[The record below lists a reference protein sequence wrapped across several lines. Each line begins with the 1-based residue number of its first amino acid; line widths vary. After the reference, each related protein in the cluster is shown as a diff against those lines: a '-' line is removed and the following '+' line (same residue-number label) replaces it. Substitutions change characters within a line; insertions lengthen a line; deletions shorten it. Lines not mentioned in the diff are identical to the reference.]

1 MFRLRNLQFNNHQ
14 QIFPKH
20 IFLDLVWFFLCLIG
34 LHDVKERPR
43 MVERA
48 MLIGIT
54 LPGEDEQ
61 TTRGLLDELRELVT
75 TLEIGIHHE
84 KIVSIRKPQAKFLV
98 GSGKAEELVE
108 EAKSRDCD
116 VIIFDNELTP
126 AQQRNWEQAAED
138 KILVIDRQEVI
149 LDIFGRRAQT
159 KEAVLQVE
167 LARLEYN
174 LPRLKSAWTHLS
186 RQRGGGAMQRDAGE
200 TQLELDQR
208 MVRTRIARVKREL
221 DSVIQ
226 HREVQRKKRMTVPV
240 PTCAIV
246 GYTNAGKSSLL
257 NKLTNSNILAEDKLF
272 ATLDPTSR
280 RCPLPSGQP
289 LVVTDTV
296 GFVRNLPHRLVDAF
310 KATLE
315 EAIVSNFLIHVL
327 DVNSPDVEA
336 HAETT
341 LNVLK
346 ELGAKDKKI
355 ITVFNKIDA
364 LWDKSTRQELA
375 LKFKDAF
382 FISAHSGEGL
392 EPLLEK
398 MEAIIEED
406 FAQLKL
412 LIPHD
417 RYDIVARLHREG
429 GVRKEEVW
437 DDGTFITGSVPA
449 RLLRMIEPY
458 VVKG

>member
-1 MFRLRNLQFNNHQ
+1 MPISWWINAERRLPSQLR
-14 QIFPKH
+14 IRKDPET
-20 IFLDLVWFFLCLIG
+20 V
-34 LHDVKERPR
+34 HDVKERPTV
-43 MVERA
+43 VERA
-48 MLIGIT
+48 MLIGVT
-54 LPGEDEQ
+54 LPDD
-61 TTRGLLDELRELVT
+61 TIRHTRSLLDELRELVD
-75 TLEIGIHHE
+75 TLGFGIMHE
-84 KIVSIRKPQAKFLV
+84 RMVAIRKPQAKLLV
-98 GSGKAEELVE
+98 GSGKAAELVA
-108 EAKSRDCD
+108 EAKAHNCD

-126 AQQRNWEQAAED
+126 AQQRNWEQLAED

-149 LDIFGRRAQT
+149 LDIFGDRAQT

-167 LARLEYN
+167 LARLEHN

-186 RQRGGGAMQRDAGE
+186 RQRGGGSMQRDAGE

-208 MVRTRIARVKREL
+208 MVRTQITRVKREL
-221 DSVIQ
+221 ESVIQ
-226 HREVQRKKRMTVPV
+226 HRETQRKRRMTVPV

-257 NKLTNSNILAEDKLF
+257 NKLTHSNILAEDKLF

-327 DVNSPDVEA
+327 DVNSPEVDA

-341 LNVLK
+341 LKVLN

-355 ITVFNKIDA
+355 ITVFNKIDL
-364 LWDKSTRQELA
+364 LWDESTREDLSIQYPEA
-375 LKFKDAF
+375 I
-382 FISAHSGEGL
+382 FISAHTGAGL
-392 EPLLEK
+392 ELLHDK
-398 MEAIIEED
+398 MEAIIEAD

-412 LIPHD
+412 LIPHE
-417 RYDIVARLHREG
+417 RYDLVARLHREG
-429 GVRKEEVW
+429 GVRKEEARDEGFYLV
-437 DDGTFITGSVPA
+437 GSVPD
-449 RLLRMIEPY
+449 RMLTLLEPY
-458 VVKG
+458 IVA

>member
-1 MFRLRNLQFNNHQ
+1 
-14 QIFPKH
+14 
-20 IFLDLVWFFLCLIG
+20 
-34 LHDVKERPR
+34 
-43 MVERA
+43 

-54 LPGEDEQ
+54 LPGGDKQ

-75 TLEIGIHHE
+75 TLEIGIVHE
-84 KIVSIRKPQAKFLV
+84 REVSIRKLNAKFLV
-98 GSGKAEELVE
+98 GSGKAEELIA
-108 EAKSRDCD
+108 EARSRDCD
-116 VIIFDNELTP
+116 VLIFDNELTP
-126 AQQRNWEQAAED
+126 AQQRNWEQAAD
-138 KILVIDRQEVI
+138 NKLLVIDRQEVI
-149 LDIFGRRAQT
+149 LDIFGQRAQT
-159 KEAVLQVE
+159 KEASLQVE
-167 LARLEYN
+167 LARLEYS
-174 LPRLKSAWTHLS
+174 LPRLKSAWTHLN
-186 RQRGGGAMQRDAGE
+186 RQRGGGAIQRDAGE

-208 MVRTRIARVKREL
+208 MVRTQIARVKREL
-221 DSVIQ
+221 ESVIQ
-226 HREVQRKKRMTVPV
+226 HREVQRKKRMNVPV

-257 NKLTNSNILAEDKLF
+257 NKLTNSQILAEDKLF

-327 DVNSPDVEA
+327 DVNSPEVEA

-341 LNVLK
+341 LSVLA
-346 ELGAKDKKI
+346 ELGAEDKKI

-364 LWDKSTRQELA
+364 LWDEATRHELA
-375 LKFKDAF
+375 LKFPDAC
-382 FISAHSGEGL
+382 FISAHTGEGI
-392 EPLLEK
+392 EQLLNR

-417 RYDIVARLHREG
+417 RYDLVARLHREG
-429 GVRKEEVW
+429 GVRREEVR
-437 DDGTFITGSVPA
+437 DEGTYVAGSVPD
-449 RLLRMIEPY
+449 RLVAEFSRYQIT
-458 VVKG
+458 G

>member
-1 MFRLRNLQFNNHQ
+1 
-14 QIFPKH
+14 
-20 IFLDLVWFFLCLIG
+20 
-34 LHDVKERPR
+34 

-54 LPGEDEQ
+54 LPDQEVS
-61 TTRGLLDELRELVT
+61 TTLSLLDELRELVN
-75 TLEIGIHHE
+75 TLGIGIAHE
-84 KIVSIRKPQAKFLV
+84 RQLSIRKPQAKFLV
-98 GSGKAEELVE
+98 GSGKAEELIE
-108 EAKSRDCD
+108 EARTHQCD

-126 AQQRNWEQAAED
+126 AQQRNWEQATND
-138 KILVIDRQEVI
+138 KLLVIDRQEVI
-149 LDIFGRRAQT
+149 LDIFGDRAQT

-174 LPRLKSAWTHLS
+174 LPRLKRAWTHLD

-208 MVRTRIARVKREL
+208 MVRTQIARVKREL
-221 DSVIQ
+221 ESVIQ
-226 HREVQRKKRMTVPV
+226 HRHLQRKRRMTVPV

-257 NKLTNSNILAEDKLF
+257 NKLTNSDILAEDKLF

-315 EAIVSNFLIHVL
+315 EAVVSNFLLHVL
-327 DVNSPDVEA
+327 DVNSPEVEA

-341 LNVLK
+341 LKVLN
-346 ELGAKDKKI
+346 ELGAQDKQI

-364 LWDKSTRQELA
+364 LWDPATIDELK
-375 LKFKDAF
+375 LRYPEAF
-382 FISAHSGEGL
+382 FISAHTGEGL
-392 EPLLEK
+392 DLLLNK
-398 MEAIIEED
+398 IEAIIEAD
-406 FAQLKL
+406 YAQLRM
-412 LIPHD
+412 LIPHE
-417 RYDIVARLHREG
+417 RYDLVARMHREG
-429 GVRKEEVW
+429 GVRKEEAR
-437 DDGTFITGSVPA
+437 DEGTYLVGSVPE
-449 RLLRMIEPY
+449 RMLSSIQPY
-458 VVKG
+458 ILPNESS

>member
-1 MFRLRNLQFNNHQ
+1 
-14 QIFPKH
+14 
-20 IFLDLVWFFLCLIG
+20 
-34 LHDVKERPR
+34 
-43 MVERA
+43 
-48 MLIGIT
+48 MLIGVT
-54 LPGEDEQ
+54 LPDD
-61 TTRGLLDELRELVT
+61 TIRNTRSLLDELRELVN
-75 TLEIGIHHE
+75 TLGFGIMHE
-84 KIVSIRKPQAKFLV
+84 RIVTLRKPQARILV
-98 GSGKAEELVE
+98 GSGKAEELIE
-108 EAKSRDCD
+108 EAKAYGCD

-126 AQQRNWEQAAED
+126 AQQRNWEALAEN

-149 LDIFGRRAQT
+149 LDIFGDRAQT

-167 LARLEYN
+167 LARLEHN

-186 RQRGGGAMQRDAGE
+186 RQRGGGSMQRDAGE

-208 MVRTRIARVKREL
+208 MVRTQITRVKREL
-221 DSVIQ
+221 ESVIQ
-226 HREVQRKKRMTVPV
+226 HRETQRKRRMTVPV

-327 DVNSPDVEA
+327 DVNSPEVDV
-336 HAETT
+336 HSETT
-341 LNVLK
+341 LSVLK
-346 ELGAKDKKI
+346 ELGAKDQEV
-355 ITVFNKIDA
+355 ITVFNKVDA
-364 LWDKSTRQELA
+364 LWDEATRHDLA
-375 LKFKDAF
+375 IRYPGAL
-382 FISAHSGEGL
+382 FISAHTGEGI
-392 EPLLEK
+392 ELLQDK
-398 MEAIIEED
+398 IEAIIEAD
-406 FAQLKL
+406 FAQLRL
-412 LIPHD
+412 LIPHE

-429 GVRKEEVW
+429 GVRKEEAR
-437 DDGTFITGSVPA
+437 DEGTYLVGSVPE
-449 RLLRMIEPY
+449 RMISLISPY
-458 VVKG
+458 IIT

>member
-1 MFRLRNLQFNNHQ
+1 
-14 QIFPKH
+14 
-20 IFLDLVWFFLCLIG
+20 
-34 LHDVKERPR
+34 

-54 LPGEDEQ
+54 LPGADDS
-61 TTRGLLDELRELVT
+61 TTRSLLDELRELVT
-75 TLEIGIHHE
+75 TLGIGIQHE
-84 KIVSIRKPQAKFLV
+84 VQLPIRKPHAKFLL
-98 GSGKAEELVE
+98 GSGKAEELIE
-108 EAKSRDCD
+108 QAKAHDCD
-116 VIIFDNELTP
+116 VIVFDNELTP

-149 LDIFGRRAQT
+149 LDIFGKRAQT

-186 RQRGGGAMQRDAGE
+186 RQRGGGSMQRDAGE

-208 MVRTRIARVKREL
+208 MVRTQITRVKREL
-221 DSVIQ
+221 ESVIQ
-226 HREVQRKKRMTVPV
+226 HRHVQRKKRMTVPV

-257 NKLTNSNILAEDKLF
+257 NKLTNSDILEEDKLF

-289 LVVTDTV
+289 LVITDTF

-315 EAIVSNFLIHVL
+315 EAVVSNFLVHVL
-327 DVNSPDVEA
+327 DINSPEIEA

-341 LNVLK
+341 LSVLRG
-346 ELGAKDKKI
+346 LGADEKNI
-355 ITVFNKIDA
+355 ITVFNKVDD
-364 LWDKSTRQELA
+364 LWDEDTRLS
-375 LKFKDAF
+375 LSFRYPDAYF
-382 FISAHSGEGL
+382 VSAHSGEGISA
-392 EPLLEK
+392 LLER
-398 MEAIIEED
+398 MEAIVESD
-406 FAQLKL
+406 FSQLRL

-417 RYDIVARLHREG
+417 RYDLVARLHREG
-429 GVRKEEVW
+429 GVRKEEAR
-437 DDGTFITGSVPA
+437 DDGTYIVGSIPE
-449 RLLRMIEPY
+449 RMLTSLEPY
-458 VVKG
+458 QLASDES

>member
-1 MFRLRNLQFNNHQ
+1 
-14 QIFPKH
+14 
-20 IFLDLVWFFLCLIG
+20 
-34 LHDVKERPR
+34 

-54 LPGEDEQ
+54 LPGDTDS
-61 TTRGLLDELRELVT
+61 TTRSLLDELRELVT
-75 TLEIGIHHE
+75 TLGIGIQHE
-84 KIVSIRKPQAKFLV
+84 VQLAIRKPQAKFLL
-98 GSGKAEELVE
+98 GSGKADELIQQ
-108 EAKSRDCD
+108 AKAHECD
-116 VIIFDNELTP
+116 VIVFDNELTP
-126 AQQRNWEQAAED
+126 AQQRNWEQAADD

-149 LDIFGRRAQT
+149 LDIFGKRAQT

-186 RQRGGGAMQRDAGE
+186 RQRGGGSMQRDAGE

-208 MVRTRIARVKREL
+208 MVRTQITRVKREL
-221 DSVIQ
+221 ESVIQ
-226 HREVQRKKRMTVPV
+226 HRHVQRKKRMTVPV

-257 NKLTNSNILAEDKLF
+257 NKLTNSDILAEDKLF

-315 EAIVSNFLIHVL
+315 EAVVSNFLIHVL
-327 DVNSPDVEA
+327 DINSPEVEA

-341 LNVLK
+341 LSVLRG
-346 ELGAKDKKI
+346 LGADEKKI
-355 ITVFNKIDA
+355 ITVFNKIDD
-364 LWDKSTRQELA
+364 LWSEDTRLA
-375 LKFKDAF
+375 LSFRYPDALF
-382 FISAHSGEGL
+382 VSAHSGEGIS
-392 EPLLEK
+392 ELLK
-398 MEAIIEED
+398 HMEAIVESD
-406 FAQLKL
+406 FAQLRL

-417 RYDIVARLHREG
+417 RYDLVARIHREG
-429 GVRKEEVW
+429 GVRKEEAR
-437 DDGTFITGSVPA
+437 DDGTYIVGSVPE
-449 RLLRMIEPY
+449 RLLSTVHPY
-458 VVKG
+458 LLANDEA

>member
-1 MFRLRNLQFNNHQ
+1 
-14 QIFPKH
+14 
-20 IFLDLVWFFLCLIG
+20 
-34 LHDVKERPR
+34 

-54 LPGEDEQ
+54 LPEEQ
-61 TTRGLLDELRELVT
+61 VSNTRSLLDELRELVA
-75 TLEIGIHHE
+75 TLGIEIRQE
-84 KIVSIRKPQAKFLV
+84 RMVAVRKAQAKFLV
-98 GSGKAEELVE
+98 GSGKATELVE
-108 EAKSRDCD
+108 EAKAHDCD
-116 VIIFDNELTP
+116 VIVFDNELTP
-126 AQQRNWEQAAED
+126 AQQRNWEQAAEG

-149 LDIFGRRAQT
+149 LDIFGKRAQT

-208 MVRTRIARVKREL
+208 MVRTQISRVKREL
-221 DSVIQ
+221 TSVIQ
-226 HREVQRKKRMTVPV
+226 QRETQRKKRMTVPV

-257 NKLTNSNILAEDKLF
+257 NKLTHSNILAEDKLF

-289 LVVTDTV
+289 LVITDTV
-296 GFVRNLPHRLVDAF
+296 GFVRNLPHRLIDAF

-327 DVNSPDVEA
+327 DVNSPEVDA

-341 LNVLK
+341 LKVLN
-346 ELGAKDKKI
+346 ELGAKDKLI
-355 ITVFNKIDA
+355 ITVFNKIDL
-364 LWDKSTRQELA
+364 LWDESTREDLA
-375 LKFKDAF
+375 LRYPDAL
-382 FISAHSGEGL
+382 FISAHTGEGL
-392 EPLLEK
+392 DRLHDR
-398 MEAIIEED
+398 MEAIIEAD
-406 FAQLKL
+406 FEQLRL
-412 LIPHD
+412 LIPHE
-417 RYDIVARLHREG
+417 RYDLVARLHREG
-429 GVRKEEVW
+429 GVRKEEARDEGFYLV
-437 DDGTFITGSVPA
+437 GSVPD
-449 RLLRMIEPY
+449 RMMSVLQPF
-458 VVKG
+458 VVE

>member
-1 MFRLRNLQFNNHQ
+1 
-14 QIFPKH
+14 
-20 IFLDLVWFFLCLIG
+20 V
-34 LHDVKERPR
+34 HDVKEKPR

-54 LPGEDEQ
+54 LPGADDS
-61 TTRGLLDELRELVT
+61 TTRSLLDELRELVT
-75 TLEIGIHHE
+75 TLGIGIQHE
-84 KIVSIRKPQAKFLV
+84 VQLPIRKPHAKFLL
-98 GSGKAEELVE
+98 GSGKAEELIE
-108 EAKSRDCD
+108 QAKAHDCD
-116 VIIFDNELTP
+116 VIVFDNELTP

-149 LDIFGRRAQT
+149 LDIFGKRAQT

-186 RQRGGGAMQRDAGE
+186 RQRGGGSMQRDAGE

-208 MVRTRIARVKREL
+208 MVRTQITRVKREL
-221 DSVIQ
+221 ESVIQ
-226 HREVQRKKRMTVPV
+226 HRHVQRKKRMTVPV

-257 NKLTNSNILAEDKLF
+257 NKLTNSDILAEDKLF

-280 RCPLPSGQP
+280 RCPLPGGQP
-289 LVVTDTV
+289 LVITDTV

-315 EAIVSNFLIHVL
+315 EAVVSNFLVHVL
-327 DVNSPDVEA
+327 DINSPEIEA

-341 LNVLK
+341 LSVLRG
-346 ELGAKDKKI
+346 LGADEKNI
-355 ITVFNKIDA
+355 ITVFNKVDD
-364 LWDKSTRQELA
+364 LWDEDTRLS
-375 LKFKDAF
+375 LSFRYPDAYF
-382 FISAHSGEGL
+382 VSAHSGEGIQA
-392 EPLLEK
+392 LLER
-398 MEAIIEED
+398 MEAIVESD
-406 FAQLKL
+406 FSQLRL

-417 RYDIVARLHREG
+417 RYDLVARLHREG
-429 GVRKEEVW
+429 GVRKEEAR
-437 DDGTFITGSVPA
+437 DNGTYIVGSVPE
-449 RLLRMIEPY
+449 RMLTTLQPY
-458 VVKG
+458 QLASDET

>member
-1 MFRLRNLQFNNHQ
+1 
-14 QIFPKH
+14 
-20 IFLDLVWFFLCLIG
+20 
-34 LHDVKERPR
+34 

-54 LPGEDEQ
+54 LPTDSDS
-61 TTRGLLDELRELVT
+61 TTRSLLDELRELVT
-75 TLEIGIHHE
+75 TLGIGIQNE
-84 KIVSIRKPQAKFLV
+84 VQIAIRKPQAKFLM
-98 GSGKAEELVE
+98 GSGKAAELIE
-108 EAKSRDCD
+108 DAKAHDCD
-116 VIIFDNELTP
+116 VIVFDNELTP
-126 AQQRNWEQAAED
+126 AQQRNWEQAADD

-149 LDIFGRRAQT
+149 LDIFGKRAQT

-186 RQRGGGAMQRDAGE
+186 RQRGGGSMQRDAGE

-208 MVRTRIARVKREL
+208 MVRTQITRVKREL
-221 DSVIQ
+221 KNVIQ
-226 HREVQRKKRMTVPV
+226 HRQVQRKQRMTVPV

-257 NKLTNSNILAEDKLF
+257 NKLTNSDILVEDKLF

-315 EAIVSNFLIHVL
+315 EAVVSNFLIHVL

-336 HAETT
+336 HAATT
-341 LNVLK
+341 LEVLK
-346 ELGAKDKKI
+346 GLGAEDKKI
-355 ITVFNKIDA
+355 ITVFNKIDD
-364 LWDKSTRQELA
+364 LWNQDTRLA
-375 LKFKDAF
+375 LSFRYPEAL
-382 FISAHSGEGL
+382 FISAHTGEGIPEL
-392 EPLLEK
+392 VEK
-398 MEAIIEED
+398 IESIVESD
-406 FAQLKL
+406 FAQLRL
-412 LIPHD
+412 LIPHE
-417 RYDIVARLHREG
+417 RYDLVARLHREG
-429 GVRKEEVW
+429 GVRKEESR
-437 DDGTFITGSVPA
+437 DDGTYLVGSIPD
-449 RLLRMIEPY
+449 RMMPLLQPFVLTSDES
-458 VVKG
+458 

>member
-1 MFRLRNLQFNNHQ
+1 
-14 QIFPKH
+14 
-20 IFLDLVWFFLCLIG
+20 
-34 LHDVKERPR
+34 LHDVKEKPR

-54 LPGEDEQ
+54 LPGENKQ

-75 TLEIGIHHE
+75 TLEIGIVHE
-84 KIVSIRKPQAKFLV
+84 REVSIRKPQAKFLV
-98 GSGKAEELVE
+98 GSGKADELIA
-108 EAKSRDCD
+108 EAQSRDCD
-116 VIIFDNELTP
+116 VIVFDNELTP
-126 AQQRNWEQAAED
+126 AQQRNWEQAAEN

-149 LDIFGRRAQT
+149 LDIFGKRAQT

-174 LPRLKSAWTHLS
+174 LPRLKSAWTHLN
-186 RQRGGGAMQRDAGE
+186 RQRGGGAIQRDAGE

-208 MVRTRIARVKREL
+208 MVRTQISRVKREL
-221 DSVIQ
+221 ESVIQ
-226 HREVQRKKRMTVPV
+226 HREVQRKRRMNVPV

-257 NKLTNSNILAEDKLF
+257 NKLTNSNILVEDKLF

-315 EAIVSNFLIHVL
+315 ESIVSNFLIHVL

-341 LNVLK
+341 LKVLN
-346 ELGAKDKKI
+346 ELGAGDKKT

-364 LWDKSTRQELA
+364 LWDESTRHELS
-375 LKFKDAF
+375 LKFPGAY
-382 FISAHSGEGL
+382 FISAHTGAGL
-392 EPLLEK
+392 KGVLDK
-398 MEAIIEED
+398 IEAIIEED
-406 FAQLKL
+406 FAQFKL

-417 RYDIVARLHREG
+417 RYDLVARLHREG
-429 GVRKEEVW
+429 GIRKEEVR
-437 DDGTFITGSVPA
+437 DDGTYITGSVPD
-449 RLLRMIEPY
+449 RLITLISPY
-458 VVKG
+458 VVND

>member
-1 MFRLRNLQFNNHQ
+1 
-14 QIFPKH
+14 
-20 IFLDLVWFFLCLIG
+20 
-34 LHDVKERPR
+34 

-54 LPGEDEQ
+54 LPGQDPQ

-75 TLEIGIHHE
+75 TLGIRIAHE
-84 KIVSIRKPQAKFLV
+84 REVAIRKPQAKFLV
-98 GSGKAEELVE
+98 GSGKADELIE
-108 EAKSRDCD
+108 EAQSRDCD
-116 VIIFDNELTP
+116 VIVLDNELTP
-126 AQQRNWEQAAED
+126 AQQRNWEQAAKD

-149 LDIFGRRAQT
+149 LDIFGKRAQT

-174 LPRLKSAWTHLS
+174 LPRLKSAWTHLG

-208 MVRTRIARVKREL
+208 MVRTQIARVKREL
-221 DSVIQ
+221 VSVIQ
-226 HREVQRKKRMTVPV
+226 HREVQRKKRMNVPV

-327 DVNSPDVEA
+327 DINSPDVEA
-336 HAETT
+336 HAATT
-341 LNVLK
+341 LKVLN

-355 ITVFNKIDA
+355 ITVLNKIDA
-364 LWDKSTRQELA
+364 LWDESTRQEIA
-375 LKFKDAF
+375 LKFPGSY
-382 FISAHSGEGL
+382 FISAHTGEGL
-392 EPLLEK
+392 GLLHAA

-412 LIPHD
+412 LIPHQ
-417 RYDIVARLHREG
+417 RYDLVARLHREG
-429 GVRKEEVW
+429 GVRREEVQ
-437 DDGTFITGSVPA
+437 DEGIYITGSIPD
-449 RLLRMIEPY
+449 RLLTLVQPF
-458 VVKG
+458 VVAS